1 MCHSP
6 SAHATCQQGPAPQH
20 HQSPLHERP
29 SHVSLSPVRHR
40 RHTPMALGRARC
52 VGMAPHTTAPPTG
65 IGQYETGAPLVWDQA
80 GHRSA
85 QTPVHRTLAPLRR
98 GASPSASPNHGRRGK
113 IPARRGGNKIVEHG
127 VSLPERGLTTSLEAS
142 MDHWKPIFL
151 LASPRPMRH
160 DAVMPHGGAYATSGA
175 R

>member
-1 MCHSP
+1 VSIRIAALEEWVMRRSLWSSLSL
-6 SAHATCQQGPAPQH
+6 SAATSNPGQRRFHVLP
-20 HQSPLHERP
+20 
-29 SHVSLSPVRHR
+29 VSLSPVRHR
-40 RHTPMALGRARC
+40 RRTPMALGRARC

-65 IGQYETGAPLVWDQA
+65 IGQCETGAPLVWDQA

-127 VSLPERGLTTSLEAS
+127 VSLPERGITASLEAS
-142 MDHWKPIFL
+142 MDHWKPIFFYWQAPGL
-151 LASPRPMRH
+151 CGM
-160 DAVMPHGGAYATSGA
+160 MQ
-175 R
+175 

>member
-29 SHVSLSPVRHR
+29 SHVSLPCAPPPPHPYGARSG
-40 RHTPMALGRARC
+40 ALRWHGPSHHAS
-52 VGMAPHTTAPPTG
+52 PTG
-65 IGQYETGAPLVWDQA
+65 IGQCEAGAPLVWDQA

-85 QTPVHRTLAPLRR
+85 QTPVHRTPAPLRR

-127 VSLPERGLTTSLEAS
+127 VSLPERGLTASLEAS

-160 DAVMPHGGAYATSGA
+160 DAVMPDGGAYATSGA